1 MQPSAH
7 PAPAV
12 SIWFLAVACLF
23 VTCLVISNIV
33 AAKLALIVGLILPA
47 AVILFPVSYI
57 LGDVLTEVY
66 GYARARQVIWIGFGC
81 NLLAVIFIALAGA
94 LPAAGFWD
102 GQEAYQRILGQT
114 PRILAASFLAYLAA
128 VVLIVLGVVGVVGTA
143 ISARSD
149 RRTAPF
155 TPTTSTEPE
164 PMSAPAA
171 SSGS

>member
-7 PAPAV
+7 PGPAV

-81 NLLAVIFIALAGA
+81 NLLA
-94 LPAAGFWD
+94 
-102 GQEAYQRILGQT
+102 E
-114 PRILAASFLAYLAA
+114 
-128 VVLIVLGVVGVVGTA
+128 
-143 ISARSD
+143 
-149 RRTAPF
+149 
-155 TPTTSTEPE
+155 TERFPPE
-164 PMSAPAA
+164 PVLPQHLRGPLQPADA
-171 SSGS
+171 